1 MVTIHNFVCVQC
13 IGYTLYSVCTC
24 VDDID
29 NNYKDIA
36 DDSYV

>member
-1 MVTIHNFVCVQC
+1 MVTIHNCVCVDRVYTLQC
-13 IGYTLYSVCTC
+13 IDTC

-36 DDSYV
+36 DDPYV